1 MKKYPMRQFPILKLA
16 IALFICKVGMLV
28 PAAFAQHQA
37 QDYALRF
44 ELRSISG
51 AGLQRLTLPPE
62 ALAALQTANASDL
75 RIFNG
80 AGQTVPVAL
89 VPARP
94 SVSVSEPVS
103 WPIYPIMSRVP
114 EAAGST
120 GMHLRITESAGQRVV
135 QVETPSS
142 SKSNLIPASSLPRQI
157 GVLVDTKTLK
167 ARLAELN
174 VDAQLA
180 PGQPV
185 PLTVS
190 ASQDLK
196 TWRILAQEVPVFR
209 FGEVSANSQA
219 PGSLR
224 VPLNNTQVDGEYLRI
239 TWPREAS
246 FSLKGVTLTPTA
258 SLQALPRIG
267 LPLTELISHN
277 TTELIF
283 SVPFAS
289 PLLALEL
296 RAQTPNVLIPLRIS
310 GRTQRGEPW
319 RLLASGVMYR
329 LTEAGKETYSPAIEL
344 PGRSVREL
352 KIEAQQASSALTSL
366 LPQITA
372 LVAPVEVVFV
382 ATGQPPF
389 TLAVGRAGAENVA
402 LPIASLIPGYTTGA
416 EEKLARIEISK
427 ALPQTKTAVTRIKSS
442 LSLPSTRSLVLW
454 GVLIGGVL
462 TLGAIAWVV
471 TRQLKPPPDQ

>member
-1 MKKYPMRQFPILKLA
+1 MKRIPILRLV
-16 IALFICKVGMLV
+16 IALFICKAGILV

-44 ELRSISG
+44 ELKSLSG
-51 AGLQRLTLPPE
+51 AGLQRLALPSE

-94 SVSVSEPVS
+94 AVSVSEPIS

-114 EAAGST
+114 EEGNST
-120 GMHLRITESAGQRVV
+120 GMQLRITESAGQRIV
-135 QVETPSS
+135 QVDTPSS
-142 SKSNLIPASSLPRQI
+142 NTVVSAGSNSRQI
-157 GVLVDTKTLK
+157 GVLVDTKALK
-167 ARLAELN
+167 ATLAELN

-185 PLTVS
+185 PLSVS
-190 ASQDLK
+190 ASHDLK
-196 TWRILAQEVPVFR
+196 TWRVLAQEVPVFR
-209 FGEVSANSQA
+209 FGELKANSNA

-224 VPLNNTQVDGEYLRI
+224 VPLNNAQVDKEYLRI
-239 TWPREAS
+239 TWPANAS
-246 FSLKGVTLTPTA
+246 FNLQGVTLTQAA
-258 SLQALPRIG
+258 SVQALPRIG
-267 LPLTELISHN
+267 LPVTELISQN

-283 SVPFAS
+283 SLPFAS
-289 PLLALEL
+289 PILALEL
-296 RAQTPNVLIPLRIS
+296 RAQTSNVLVPLRIS

-329 LTEAGKETYSPAIEL
+329 LSEGNKEAYSPAIEL
-344 PGRSVREL
+344 PGHSVREL
-352 KIEAQQASSALTSL
+352 KIEAEQTSSGLAGP
-366 LPQITA
+366 LPQVTA
-372 LVAPVEVVFV
+372 LVAPVEIVFV
-382 ATGQPPF
+382 ATGQSPF

-402 LPIASLIPGYTTGA
+402 LPIASLIPGYTPGA
-416 EEKLARIEISK
+416 EEKLPRIELSK
-427 ALPQTKTAVTRIKSS
+427 ALPQTKTAATVIKNS
-442 LSLPSTRSLVLW
+442 LSVPSTRSLVLW

-462 TLGAIAWVV
+462 ALGAIAWAL
-471 TRQLKPPPDQ
+471 TRQLKPPTDQ